1 MVKTMIVGASG
12 QLGQELQKLLKE
24 IKWDYV
30 ALTADDLDITDRD
43 KVSAKVQELKPE
55 VILDAAAYTAV
66 DKAEDEGKDLNWKVN
81 VDGTKNLAEVA
92 KENDV
97 ALVYISTDYV
107 FDGTKEGYYLE
118 DDPANPK
125 NEYGRAKWAGEQA
138 VRESSA
144 KAYIVRTSWVFGE
157 FGHNFVYTMQNL
169 AKTHDTLTVVND
181 QVGRSTWT
189 RTLAEFMIRLLD
201 VKAPFGTYQLS
212 NDNEA
217 TWYDFACEILK
228 DTDVVVK
235 PVTSEEFPQKA
246 YRPRHSIMS
255 LDKAKRTGFVIPTWQ
270 DALKNFL
277 LNIKKF

>member
-1 MVKTMIVGASG
+1 MVKAMIVGASG
-12 QLGQELQKLLKE
+12 QLGQELQKLLNE
-24 IKWDYV
+24 VKWDYV
-30 ALTADDLDITDRD
+30 PLTVEDLDITDR
-43 KVSAKVQELKPE
+43 AKIDEKIKEIQPT

-66 DKAEDEGKDLNWKVN
+66 DKAEDEGKELNWVVN
-81 VDGTKNLAEVA
+81 VDGTKNLAEAA
-92 KENDV
+92 KAHDIE
-97 ALVYISTDYV
+97 LVYISTDYV

-138 VRESSA
+138 VRESGA
-144 KAYIVRTSWVFGE
+144 KYYIVRTSWVFGE
-157 FGHNFVYTMQNL
+157 FGHNFVFTMQNL

-181 QVGRSTWT
+181 QIGRPTWT
-189 RTLAEFMIRLLD
+189 RTLAEFMIHLLD

-228 DTDVVVK
+228 DTDVTVK
-235 PVTSEEFPQKA
+235 PVTSDEFPQKA

-255 LDKAKRTGFVIPTWQ
+255 LDKAKSTGFVIPTWQ
-270 DALKNFL
+270 EALSSFL
-277 LNIKKF
+277 ESLK

>member
-1 MVKTMIVGASG
+1 MVKAMIVGASG
-12 QLGQELQKLLKE
+12 QLGQELQKLLNE
-24 IKWDYV
+24 VKWDYV
-30 ALTADDLDITDRD
+30 PLTVEDLDITDRD
-43 KVSAKVQELKPE
+43 KIDEKIKEIQPT

-66 DKAEDEGKDLNWKVN
+66 DKAEDEGKELNWVVN
-81 VDGTKNLAEVA
+81 VDGTKNLAEAA
-92 KENDV
+92 KSHDIE
-97 ALVYISTDYV
+97 LVYISTDYV

-138 VRESSA
+138 VRESGA
-144 KAYIVRTSWVFGE
+144 KYYIVRTSWVFGE
-157 FGHNFVYTMQNL
+157 FGHNFVFTMQNL

-181 QVGRSTWT
+181 QIGRPTWT
-189 RTLAEFMIRLLD
+189 RTLAEFMIHLLD

-228 DTDVVVK
+228 DTNVTVK
-235 PVTSEEFPQKA
+235 PVTSDEFPQKA

-255 LDKAKRTGFVIPTWQ
+255 LDKAKNTGFVIPTWQ
-270 DALKNFL
+270 KALSDFL
-277 LNIKKF
+277 ESIK

>member
-1 MVKTMIVGASG
+1 MVKAMIVGASG
-12 QLGQELQKLLKE
+12 QLGQELQKLLNE
-24 IKWDYV
+24 VKWDYV
-30 ALTADDLDITDRD
+30 PLTVEDLDITDRD
-43 KVSAKVQELKPE
+43 KIDEKIKEIQPT

-66 DKAEDEGKDLNWKVN
+66 DKAEDEGKELNWVVN
-81 VDGTKNLAEVA
+81 VDGTKNLAEAA
-92 KENDV
+92 KSHDIE
-97 ALVYISTDYV
+97 LVYISTDYV

-138 VRESSA
+138 VRESGA
-144 KAYIVRTSWVFGE
+144 KYYIVRTSWVFGE
-157 FGHNFVYTMQNL
+157 FGHNFVFTMQNL

-181 QVGRSTWT
+181 QIGRPTWT
-189 RTLAEFMIRLLD
+189 RTLAEFMIHLLD

-228 DTDVVVK
+228 DTDVTVK
-235 PVTSEEFPQKA
+235 PVTSDEFPQKA

-255 LDKAKRTGFVIPTWQ
+255 LDKAKSTGFVIPTWQ
-270 DALKNFL
+270 EALSDFL
-277 LNIKKF
+277 ESIK